1 MTLVFIAIALVIGL
15 ILGYVFALLLGHR
28 RNSELQIELGVLKAK
43 AEAANASREDLEKTF
58 KALAGDVLRNNNQSF
73 LELATQNLGKF
84 HVEAKSELDKKE
96 KAFADLVKPIG
107 DALKKTE
114 EHIHLIEKERKEAYG
129 GIANYLKNM
138 ADTQQQLSNETRNLV
153 SALRRPEVRGRWG
166 EMTLQRVV
174 ELAGMV
180 EYCDFV
186 QQEQLNTDDGALRP
200 DMIVRMPE
208 HREIVVD
215 AKTPVDAYLDAI
227 EAKDDTQRQIALECH
242 VRNVRA
248 RVREL
253 ASKAY
258 WSQFQN
264 SPEFVV
270 LFIPGDQFLAPALEK
285 DPTLQDDALRE
296 GVVIATPSNFM
307 ALLKVIAYG
316 WRQMTLEQNAG
327 QIRIVAEELYKRLI
341 TFVEHLD
348 ILGKHIGKSVE
359 YFNKSVG
366 SLERQVLP
374 GARKFVEMGVQAK
387 KSMPEL
393 DQLEAIP
400 RITGNEAS
408 DDSDT

>member
-1 MTLVFIAIALVIGL
+1 MTTLFIIVALLIGL
-15 ILGYVFALLLGHR
+15 IAGYTVARIHER
-28 RNSELQIELGVLKAK
+28 QRTVELQIELATLKAK
-43 AEAANASREDLEKTF
+43 SESLNTTREELEKTF
-58 KALAGDVLRNNNQSF
+58 KAVAGDVLRNNNQSF
-73 LELATQNLGKF
+73 LELATQNLGRF
-84 HVEAKSELDKKE
+84 QTEARGELEKKE
-96 KAFADLVKPIG
+96 KAFAELVKPIG
-107 DALKKTE
+107 EALKKTE

-129 GIANYLKNM
+129 GITNYLKNM

-153 SALRRPEVRGRWG
+153 GALRRPEVRGRWG

-174 ELAGMV
+174 ELSGMV

-186 QQEQLNTDDGALRP
+186 QQEQHNTEDGALRP

-208 HREIVVD
+208 RREIVVD

-227 EAKDDTQRQIALECH
+227 EAKDDAQRQAALERH

-258 WSQFQN
+258 WSQFKN

-285 DPTLQDDALRE
+285 DPALQDDALRA

-316 WRQMTLEQNAG
+316 WRQLAMEQNAG
-327 QIRIVAEELYKRLI
+327 QIRDLAEDLYKRLA
-341 TFVEHLD
+341 TFAEHLAA
-348 ILGKHIGKSVE
+348 LGSHVGKSVE
-359 YFNKSVG
+359 YFNKAIG

-374 GARKFVEMGVQAK
+374 GARKFVDMGVQPK
-387 KSMPEL
+387 KIIPDLE
-393 DQLEAIP
+393 QLEVTP
-400 RITGNEAS
+400 RSTDNGS
-408 DDSDT
+408 TDDSES

>member
-1 MTLVFIAIALVIGL
+1 MIAAYIILALIIGL
-15 ILGYVFALLLGHR
+15 IIGYVIAILFSYKRA
-28 RNSELQIELGVLKAK
+28 SALQIELATLKTK
-43 AEAANASREDLEKTF
+43 AEAVSTAREELEKTF

-84 HVEAKSELDKKE
+84 HVESKSELDKKE
-96 KAFADLVKPIG
+96 KAFAELVKPIS

-186 QQEQLNTDDGALRP
+186 QQEHHNTDDGALRP

-227 EAKDDTQRQIALECH
+227 EAKDDTQRQIALERH

-285 DPTLQDDALRE
+285 DPALQDDALRE

-316 WRQMTLEQNAG
+316 WRQTALEQNAG
-327 QIRIVAEELYKRLI
+327 QIRILAEELYKRLI
-341 TFVEHLD
+341 KFIEHLD
-348 ILGKHIGKSVE
+348 TLGKHIGKSVE

-374 GARKFVEMGVQAK
+374 GARKFVDMGIQAK
-387 KSMPEL
+387 KTMPEL
-393 DQLEAIP
+393 EQLEVTP
-400 RITGNEAS
+400 RNTADNAS
-408 DDSDT
+408 DDSEK